1 MLKSELKS
9 LWKNKLLIVIVLA
22 IILIPSI
29 YAGFFLSSMWD
40 PYGDLEY
47 LPVAV
52 VNKDKPVTYQGKEL
66 AVGDTLAEN
75 LEENDSMAF
84 NLVDEDVAMKGL
96 KNGTY
101 YMVITIPEDFSKNAT
116 TVMDEEP
123 VQMKLEYTTNPGK
136 NYISMKLG
144 ESAMK
149 TIQSNITE
157 QVTRTYTENVFD
169 SLTDIESGFCDATD
183 GTQDMLD
190 GEEKLAEGNNL
201 ITGNLLLLSDG
212 ANALQKGTGTLSKG
226 AHTLNASMG
235 QLTSGAGELAGGIG
249 QYTDGVGQLAAGIGT
264 LKNGTGT
271 MAESVPALTKGV
283 GDLKTGADKLAKAY
297 EGEEG
302 ALNGA
307 SALADGMSQVNQ
319 AVSNISLPS
328 VSLSDEQKNA
338 ITNQASATVDAQ
350 AGTIKTQAEAAVT
363 EQKDTIIAQATAAA
377 NAQVSSTGAEAKAAL
392 IAAGKDASQNEAAGY
407 ISQLQ
412 TGMNQLIAGAAAST
426 ATQTANTVASQA
438 SGGTVDAIVEKL
450 KELSDDASAA
460 GDVQGATTL
469 SNAASNIAGLKN
481 DIVSRTAT
489 IVTGNMDARAVGN
502 AVLATVKNDSG
513 YRTVQNG
520 ISDAIGGSFAAGYGS
535 GTVANAGTIAYNAVL
550 NASGDIAVSAA
561 KAAAGS
567 GALAGAEGVVLE
579 VNQNMNSFG
588 SQLDSLKDATQRL
601 ASGSKQLSGGLNQIY
616 AGTKQVD
623 DGLATLNSK
632 SGVLAAGVG
641 QLDSGAGS
649 LLEGVTKLTSNSN
662 ALKTGATG
670 LSEGTIKVA
679 DAVTQIA
686 DGSDELDMGASQIAD
701 GAKQLQNGSQ
711 ELGDGLEDLK
721 EGTTTL
727 HDALADGADR
737 VAENKAED
745 NNLDMFSAP
754 VELVE
759 HNLTTVEN
767 NGHGMAAY
775 MMSVGLWVGCLAF
788 CLMYPLTKYHGKF
801 KNGFSWWLSKA
812 AVAAPVGILMV
823 IVLMMVM
830 SIFLDFT
837 PGSMI
842 KTVIVATAA
851 VTAFMCIQYFFDIV
865 FGKVGSFLMLIFMVL
880 QLTGSAGTYPIEIS
894 GHLAQVLHKWMPF
907 TYSVNGFRAAIA
919 AGDTAGILFEVEV
932 LAGIAIVFTIL
943 TILVF
948 EFRGR
953 CIEKNKKMLY
963 DWIEEKGLA

>member
-29 YAGFFLSSMWD
+29 YAGLFLSSMWD

-226 AHTLNASMG
+226 AHTLNDSMG

-271 MAESVPALTKGV
+271 LAESVPALTKGV

-328 VSLSDEQKNA
+328 VSLSDEQKSA

-350 AGTIKTQAEAAVT
+350 AATIKTQAASGVS
-363 EQKDTIIAQATAAA
+363 EQKDAIIAQATAAA
-377 NAQVSSTGAEAKAAL
+377 NAQVSSTSAEAKAAL
-392 IAAGKDASQNEAAGY
+392 IAAGMDASQNEAAGY
-407 ISQLQ
+407 INQLQ
-412 TGMNQLIAGAAAST
+412 TGMDQLIAGAATST
-426 ATQTANTVASQA
+426 ATQTANAVVSQA
-438 SGGTVDAIVEKL
+438 SGGTVDAIVANL
-450 KELSDDASAA
+450 NALSAQASAI
-460 GDVQGATTL
+460 GDVQGATAL
-469 SNAASNIAGLKN
+469 SNAASNIVGLKSN
-481 DIVSRTAT
+481 IVSQTVTTVTSSVDSQT
-489 IVTGNMDARAVGN
+489 IGN
-502 AVLATVKNDSG
+502 AVLASVQSDPG
-513 YRTVQNG
+513 YAAVCDG
-520 ISDAIGGSFAAGYGS
+520 ISSAIGGSYAAGYGS
-535 GTVANAGTIAYNAVL
+535 GTVANAGTIAYSAVL

-561 KAAAGS
+561 KSAAGR
-567 GALAGAEGVVLE
+567 GAIVGAEGVVLE

-686 DGSDELDMGASQIAD
+686 DGSDELDLGASQIAD

-842 KTVIVATAA
+842 KTVIVATVA

>member
-29 YAGFFLSSMWD
+29 YAGLFLSSMWD

-226 AHTLNASMG
+226 AHTLNDSMG

-271 MAESVPALTKGV
+271 LAESVPALTKGV

-328 VSLSDEQKNA
+328 VSLSDEQKSA

-392 IAAGKDASQNEAAGY
+392 IAAGKDASQNEAAGS
-407 ISQLQ
+407 ISQLL
-412 TGMNQLIAGAAAST
+412 TGMDQLIAGAAART
-426 ATQTANTVASQA
+426 ATQTADTVASQA
-438 SGGTVDAIVEKL
+438 SEGTVNVIVTKL
-450 KELSDDASAA
+450 NALSDGASEE
-460 GDVQGATTL
+460 GARAL
-469 SNAASNIAGLKN
+469 SYAASEIEG
-481 DIVSRTAT
+481 SRTDIISQTAAT
-489 IVTGNMDARAVGN
+489 VTSSVNSQAIGIGNE
-502 AVLATVKNDSG
+502 VLATVKNDSG

-686 DGSDELDMGASQIAD
+686 DGSDELDLGASQIAD

-842 KTVIVATAA
+842 KTVIVATVA

>member
-502 AVLATVKNDSG
+502 AVLATVQTDPG
-513 YRTVQNG
+513 YATVHDG
-520 ISDAIGGSFAAGYGS
+520 ISNAIGGSYAAGYGS

-686 DGSDELDMGASQIAD
+686 DGSDELDLGASQIAD

-711 ELGDGLEDLK
+711 ELGDGLGDLK
-721 EGTTTL
+721 EGTITL

-745 NNLDMFSAP
+745 KNLDMFSAP

-842 KTVIVATAA
+842 KTVIVATVA

-919 AGDTAGILFEVEV
+919 AGDTEGILFEVEV

>member
-29 YAGFFLSSMWD
+29 YAGLFLSSMWD

-226 AHTLNASMG
+226 AHTLNDSMG

-271 MAESVPALTKGV
+271 LAESVPALTKGV

-328 VSLSDEQKNA
+328 VSLSDEQKSA

-392 IAAGKDASQNEAAGY
+392 IAAGKDASQNEAAGS
-407 ISQLQ
+407 ISQLL
-412 TGMNQLIAGAAAST
+412 TGMDQLIAGAAART
-426 ATQTANTVASQA
+426 ATQTADTVASQA
-438 SGGTVDAIVEKL
+438 SEGTVNVIVTKL
-450 KELSDDASAA
+450 NALSDGASEE
-460 GDVQGATTL
+460 GARAL
-469 SNAASNIAGLKN
+469 SYAASEIEG
-481 DIVSRTAT
+481 SRTDIISQTAAT
-489 IVTGNMDARAVGN
+489 VTSSVNSQAIGIGNE
-502 AVLATVKNDSG
+502 VLATVKNDSG

-686 DGSDELDMGASQIAD
+686 DGSDELDLGASQIAD

-842 KTVIVATAA
+842 KTVIVATVA
-851 VTAFMCIQYFFDIV
+851 VTAFMCIQYFFDIL

>member
-29 YAGFFLSSMWD
+29 YAGLFLSSMWD

-75 LEENDSMAF
+75 LEENDAMAF
-84 NLVDEDVAMKGL
+84 NLVNEDVAMKGL

-116 TVMDEEP
+116 TVMGEEP

-157 QVTRTYTENVFD
+157 EITRTYTENVFD

-271 MAESVPALTKGV
+271 LAESVPALTKGV
-283 GDLKTGADKLAKAY
+283 GDLKTGADKLAQAY

-307 SALADGMSQVNQ
+307 STLADGMSQVNQ
-319 AVSNISLPS
+319 AVSNISLPN
-328 VSLSDEQKNA
+328 VSLSDEQKSA
-338 ITNQASATVDAQ
+338 IKNQASATVDAQ
-350 AGTIKTQAEAAVT
+350 AATIKTQAEATVT

-377 NAQVSSTGAEAKAAL
+377 NAQVSSTDAEAKAAL
-392 IAAGKDASQNEAAGY
+392 IAAGMDASQNEAAGY
-407 ISQLQ
+407 INQLQ
-412 TGMNQLIAGAAAST
+412 TGMDQLIAGAAAST

-438 SGGTVDAIVEKL
+438 SGGTVDAIVAKL
-450 KELSDDASAA
+450 NELSAQASSPE
-460 GDVQGATTL
+460 GATAL

-481 DIVSRTAT
+481 DIVSQTAT
-489 IVTGNMDARAVGN
+489 IVTGNMDAQAVGN
-502 AVLATVKNDSG
+502 AVLATVQTDPG
-513 YRTVQNG
+513 YATVHDG
-520 ISDAIGGSFAAGYGS
+520 ISNAIGGSYATGYGS

-641 QLDSGAGS
+641 QLDSGADS

-662 ALKTGATG
+662 ALRTGATG

-686 DGSDELDMGASQIAD
+686 DGSDELDLGASQIAD

-711 ELGDGLEDLK
+711 ELGDGLGDLK
-721 EGTTTL
+721 EGTITL
-727 HDALADGADR
+727 HDALADGANR

-745 NNLDMFSAP
+745 KNLDMFSAP

-812 AVAAPVGILMV
+812 VVAAPVGILMV

-842 KTVIVATAA
+842 KTVIVATVA
-851 VTAFMCIQYFFDIV
+851 VTAFMCIQYFFDIL

-919 AGDTAGILFEVEV
+919 AGDTEGILFEVEV

>member
-412 TGMNQLIAGAAAST
+412 TGMDQLIVGAATST

-438 SGGTVDAIVEKL
+438 SNGTVDAIVAKL
-450 KELSDDASAA
+450 NELSAQASEA

-481 DIVSRTAT
+481 DIVSKTAT
-489 IVTGNMDARAVGN
+489 IVTGNMDAQAVGN
-502 AVLATVKNDSG
+502 AVLATVQTDPG
-513 YRTVQNG
+513 YATVHDG
-520 ISDAIGGSFAAGYGS
+520 ILNAIGGSYATGYGS

-686 DGSDELDMGASQIAD
+686 DGSDELDLGASQIAD

-851 VTAFMCIQYFFDIV
+851 VTAFMCIQYFFDIL

-919 AGDTAGILFEVEV
+919 AGDTEGILFEVEV

>member
-66 AVGDTLAEN
+66 AVGDMLAEN

-226 AHTLNASMG
+226 AHTLNDSMG

-271 MAESVPALTKGV
+271 LAESVPALTKGV

-307 SALADGMSQVNQ
+307 SVLADGMSQVNQ

-328 VSLSDEQKNA
+328 VSLSDEQKSA

-392 IAAGKDASQNEAAGY
+392 IAAGKDASQNEAAVY

-412 TGMNQLIAGAAAST
+412 TGMDQLIAST
-426 ATQTANTVASQA
+426 ATLTADMVASQA
-438 SGGTVDAIVEKL
+438 SDGTAASSVNSQAIVNEVL
-450 KELSDDASAA
+450 TSVQSD
-460 GDVQGATTL
+460 QGY
-469 SNAASNIAGLKN
+469 
-481 DIVSRTAT
+481 
-489 IVTGNMDARAVGN
+489 
-502 AVLATVKNDSG
+502 LA
-513 YRTVQNG
+513 VQNG
-520 ISDAIGGSFAAGYGS
+520 ISSAIGGSFAAGYGS

-686 DGSDELDMGASQIAD
+686 DGSDELDLGASQIAD

-842 KTVIVATAA
+842 KTVIVATVA

>member
-29 YAGFFLSSMWD
+29 YAVFFLSSMWD

-52 VNKDKPVTYQGKEL
+52 VNKDKPVAYQGKEL

-75 LEENDSMAF
+75 LEENDAMAF
-84 NLVDEDVAMKGL
+84 NLVNEDVAMKGL

-201 ITGNLLLLSDG
+201 ITENLVLLSDG
-212 ANALQKGTGTLSKG
+212 AGALKKGTGTLSKG
-226 AHTLNASMG
+226 AHTLNDSMG
-235 QLTSGAGELAGGIG
+235 QLTSGAGQLAGGIG

-271 MAESVPALTKGV
+271 LAESVPALTKGV
-283 GDLKTGADKLAKAY
+283 GDLKTGADKLAQAY

-328 VSLSDEQKNA
+328 VSLSDEQKSA

-392 IAAGKDASQNEAAGY
+392 IAAGKDASQNEAAVY

-412 TGMNQLIAGAAAST
+412 TGMDQLIAST
-426 ATQTANTVASQA
+426 ATLTADMVASQA
-438 SGGTVDAIVEKL
+438 SDGTAASSVNSQAIVNEVL
-450 KELSDDASAA
+450 TSVQSD
-460 GDVQGATTL
+460 QGY
-469 SNAASNIAGLKN
+469 
-481 DIVSRTAT
+481 
-489 IVTGNMDARAVGN
+489 
-502 AVLATVKNDSG
+502 LA
-513 YRTVQNG
+513 VQNG

-662 ALKTGATG
+662 ALKAGATG

-711 ELGDGLEDLK
+711 ELGDGLGDLK
-721 EGTTTL
+721 EGTITL
-727 HDALADGADR
+727 HDALADGANR

-745 NNLDMFSAP
+745 KNLDMFSAP

-842 KTVIVATAA
+842 KTVIVATVA

>member
-29 YAGFFLSSMWD
+29 YAGLFLSSMWD

-75 LEENDSMAF
+75 LEENDAMAF
-84 NLVDEDVAMKGL
+84 NLVNEDVAMKGL

-190 GEEKLAEGNNL
+190 GEKKLEEGNNL
-201 ITGNLLLLSDG
+201 ITENLVLLSDG
-212 ANALQKGTGTLSKG
+212 AGALKKGTGTLSKG
-226 AHTLNASMG
+226 AHTLNDSMG
-235 QLTSGAGELAGGIG
+235 QLTSGAGQLAGGIG

-328 VSLSDEQKNA
+328 VSLSDEQKSA

-392 IAAGKDASQNEAAGY
+392 IAAGKDASQNEAAGS
-407 ISQLQ
+407 ISQLL
-412 TGMNQLIAGAAAST
+412 TGMDQLIANTATLTVAAFQASDGTAASSV
-426 ATQTANTVASQA
+426 NSQA
-438 SGGTVDAIVEKL
+438 IVNEVL
-450 KELSDDASAA
+450 TS
-460 GDVQGATTL
+460 QGY
-469 SNAASNIAGLKN
+469 
-481 DIVSRTAT
+481 
-489 IVTGNMDARAVGN
+489 
-502 AVLATVKNDSG
+502 LA
-513 YRTVQNG
+513 VQNG

-686 DGSDELDMGASQIAD
+686 DGSDELDLGASQIAD

>member
-1 MLKSELKS
+1 M
-9 LWKNKLLIVIVLA
+9 
-22 IILIPSI
+22 
-29 YAGFFLSSMWD
+29 
-40 PYGDLEY
+40 
-47 LPVAV
+47 
-52 VNKDKPVTYQGKEL
+52 
-66 AVGDTLAEN
+66 
-75 LEENDSMAF
+75 
-84 NLVDEDVAMKGL
+84 
-96 KNGTY
+96 
-101 YMVITIPEDFSKNAT
+101 
-116 TVMDEEP
+116 
-123 VQMKLEYTTNPGK
+123 
-136 NYISMKLG
+136 
-144 ESAMK
+144 
-149 TIQSNITE
+149 
-157 QVTRTYTENVFD
+157 
-169 SLTDIESGFCDATD
+169 
-183 GTQDMLD
+183 
-190 GEEKLAEGNNL
+190 
-201 ITGNLLLLSDG
+201 
-212 ANALQKGTGTLSKG
+212 
-226 AHTLNASMG
+226 
-235 QLTSGAGELAGGIG
+235 
-249 QYTDGVGQLAAGIGT
+249 
-264 LKNGTGT
+264 
-271 MAESVPALTKGV
+271 
-283 GDLKTGADKLAKAY
+283 
-297 EGEEG
+297 
-302 ALNGA
+302 
-307 SALADGMSQVNQ
+307 
-319 AVSNISLPS
+319 
-328 VSLSDEQKNA
+328 
-338 ITNQASATVDAQ
+338 
-350 AGTIKTQAEAAVT
+350 
-363 EQKDTIIAQATAAA
+363 
-377 NAQVSSTGAEAKAAL
+377 
-392 IAAGKDASQNEAAGY
+392 
-407 ISQLQ
+407 
-412 TGMNQLIAGAAAST
+412 
-426 ATQTANTVASQA
+426 
-438 SGGTVDAIVEKL
+438 
-450 KELSDDASAA
+450 
-460 GDVQGATTL
+460 
-469 SNAASNIAGLKN
+469 
-481 DIVSRTAT
+481 
-489 IVTGNMDARAVGN
+489 
-502 AVLATVKNDSG
+502 
-513 YRTVQNG
+513 
-520 ISDAIGGSFAAGYGS
+520 
-535 GTVANAGTIAYNAVL
+535 
-550 NASGDIAVSAA
+550 
-561 KAAAGS
+561 
-567 GALAGAEGVVLE
+567 E

-662 ALKTGATG
+662 ALKAGAAG

-686 DGSDELDMGASQIAD
+686 DGSDELDMGASPIAD

-711 ELGDGLEDLK
+711 ELGDGLGDLK

-842 KTVIVATAA
+842 KTVIVATVA

-919 AGDTAGILFEVEV
+919 AGDTEGILFEVEV

>member
-29 YAGFFLSSMWD
+29 YAGLFLSSMWD

-66 AVGDTLAEN
+66 AIGDTLAEN

-226 AHTLNASMG
+226 AHTLNDSMG

-271 MAESVPALTKGV
+271 LAESVPALTKGV

-319 AVSNISLPS
+319 AVSNISLPN
-328 VSLSDEQKNA
+328 VSLSDEQKSA
-338 ITNQASATVDAQ
+338 IKNQASATVDAQ

-392 IAAGKDASQNEAAGY
+392 IAAGKDASAVY

-412 TGMNQLIAGAAAST
+412 TGMDQLIAST
-426 ATQTANTVASQA
+426 ATQTVDMVASQA
-438 SGGTVDAIVEKL
+438 SDGTAASSVNSQAIV
-450 KELSDDASAA
+450 
-460 GDVQGATTL
+460 
-469 SNAASNIAGLKN
+469 
-481 DIVSRTAT
+481 
-489 IVTGNMDARAVGN
+489 N
-502 AVLATVKNDSG
+502 AVLTSVKSDPG
-513 YRTVQNG
+513 YDEVHDG
-520 ISDAIGGSFAAGYGS
+520 ISNAVGGSYAAGYGS

-686 DGSDELDMGASQIAD
+686 DGSDELDLGASQIAD

-711 ELGDGLEDLK
+711 ELGDGLGDLR
-721 EGTTTL
+721 EGTITL
-727 HDALADGADR
+727 HDALADGANR
-737 VAENKAED
+737 VEENKAED
-745 NNLDMFSAP
+745 KNLDMFSAP

-812 AVAAPVGILMV
+812 VVAAPVGILMV

-842 KTVIVATAA
+842 KTVIVATVA
-851 VTAFMCIQYFFDIV
+851 VTAFMCIQYFFDIL

>member
-29 YAGFFLSSMWD
+29 YAGLFLSSMWD

-66 AVGDTLAEN
+66 AIGDTLAEN

-226 AHTLNASMG
+226 AHTLNDSMG

-271 MAESVPALTKGV
+271 LAESVPALTKGV

-319 AVSNISLPS
+319 AVSNISLPN
-328 VSLSDEQKNA
+328 VSLSDEQKSA
-338 ITNQASATVDAQ
+338 IKNQASATVDAQ

-363 EQKDTIIAQATAAA
+363 EQKDTIIAQATEAA
-377 NAQVSSTGAEAKAAL
+377 NAQVSSTGAEAKADL
-392 IAAGKDASQNEAAGY
+392 IAAGKDASAVY

-412 TGMNQLIAGAAAST
+412 TGMDQLIEST
-426 ATQTANTVASQA
+426 ATLTANIMAASQA
-438 SGGTVDAIVEKL
+438 SDGTAASSVNSQAIV
-450 KELSDDASAA
+450 
-460 GDVQGATTL
+460 
-469 SNAASNIAGLKN
+469 
-481 DIVSRTAT
+481 
-489 IVTGNMDARAVGN
+489 N
-502 AVLATVKNDSG
+502 AVLTSVKSDPG
-513 YRTVQNG
+513 YDKVHNG
-520 ISDAIGGSFAAGYGS
+520 ISDAVGGSYAAGYGS

-686 DGSDELDMGASQIAD
+686 DGSDELDLGASQIAD

-842 KTVIVATAA
+842 KTVIVATVA

-919 AGDTAGILFEVEV
+919 AGDTEGILFEVEV

>member
-1 MLKSELKS
+1 M
-9 LWKNKLLIVIVLA
+9 
-22 IILIPSI
+22 
-29 YAGFFLSSMWD
+29 
-40 PYGDLEY
+40 EY

-116 TVMDEEP
+116 TVMGEEP

-157 QVTRTYTENVFD
+157 EITRTYTENVFD

-271 MAESVPALTKGV
+271 LAESVPALTKGV
-283 GDLKTGADKLAKAY
+283 GDLKTGADKLAQAY

-307 SALADGMSQVNQ
+307 STLADGMSQVNQ
-319 AVSNISLPS
+319 AVSNISLPN
-328 VSLSDEQKNA
+328 VSLSDEQKSA
-338 ITNQASATVDAQ
+338 IKNQASATVDAQ
-350 AGTIKTQAEAAVT
+350 AATIKTQAEATVT

-377 NAQVSSTGAEAKAAL
+377 NAQVSSTDAEAKAAL
-392 IAAGKDASQNEAAGY
+392 IAAGMDASQNEAAGY
-407 ISQLQ
+407 INQLQ
-412 TGMNQLIAGAAAST
+412 TGMDQLIAGAAAST

-438 SGGTVDAIVEKL
+438 SGGTVDAIVAKL
-450 KELSDDASAA
+450 NELSAQASSPE
-460 GDVQGATTL
+460 GATAL

-481 DIVSRTAT
+481 DIVSQTAT
-489 IVTGNMDARAVGN
+489 IVTGNMDAQAVGN
-502 AVLATVKNDSG
+502 AVLATVQTDPG
-513 YRTVQNG
+513 YATVHDG
-520 ISDAIGGSFAAGYGS
+520 ISNAIGGSYATGYGS

-561 KAAAGS
+561 KAATKS

-641 QLDSGAGS
+641 QLDSGADS

-662 ALKTGATG
+662 ALRTGATG

-686 DGSDELDMGASQIAD
+686 DGSDELELGASQIAD

-711 ELGDGLEDLK
+711 ELGDGLGDLK
-721 EGTTTL
+721 EGTIAL
-727 HDALADGADR
+727 HDALADGANR

-745 NNLDMFSAP
+745 KNLDMFSAP

-812 AVAAPVGILMV
+812 VVAAPVGILMV

-842 KTVIVATAA
+842 KTVIVATVA
-851 VTAFMCIQYFFDIV
+851 VTAFMCIQYFFDIL

-919 AGDTAGILFEVEV
+919 AGDTEGILFEVEV

>member
-1 MLKSELKS
+1 
-9 LWKNKLLIVIVLA
+9 
-22 IILIPSI
+22 
-29 YAGFFLSSMWD
+29 MWD

-75 LEENDSMAF
+75 LEENDAMAF
-84 NLVDEDVAMKGL
+84 NLVNEDVAMKGL

-271 MAESVPALTKGV
+271 LAESVPALTKGV

-392 IAAGKDASQNEAAGY
+392 IAAGKDASQNEAAGS
-407 ISQLQ
+407 ISQLL
-412 TGMNQLIAGAAAST
+412 TGMDQLIAGAAART
-426 ATQTANTVASQA
+426 ATQTAGTVASQA
-438 SGGTVDAIVEKL
+438 SEGTVNVIVTKL
-450 KELSDDASAA
+450 NALSDGASEE
-460 GDVQGATTL
+460 GARAL
-469 SNAASNIAGLKN
+469 LYAVSEIEG
-481 DIVSRTAT
+481 SRTDIISQTAAT
-489 IVTGNMDARAVGN
+489 VTRSVNSQAIGIGNE
-502 AVLATVKNDSG
+502 VLATVKNDSG

-686 DGSDELDMGASQIAD
+686 DGSDELDLGASQIAD

-851 VTAFMCIQYFFDIV
+851 VTAFMCIQYFFDIL

-919 AGDTAGILFEVEV
+919 AGDTEGILFEVEV

>member
-283 GDLKTGADKLAKAY
+283 GDLKTGADKLAQAY

-328 VSLSDEQKNA
+328 VSLSDEQKSA

-392 IAAGKDASQNEAAGY
+392 IAAGKDASQNEAAGS
-407 ISQLQ
+407 ISQLL
-412 TGMNQLIAGAAAST
+412 TGMDQLIAGAAART
-426 ATQTANTVASQA
+426 ATQTAGTVASQA
-438 SGGTVDAIVEKL
+438 SEGTVNVIVTKL
-450 KELSDDASAA
+450 NALSDGASEE
-460 GDVQGATTL
+460 GARAL
-469 SNAASNIAGLKN
+469 LYAVSEIEG
-481 DIVSRTAT
+481 SRTDIISQTAAT
-489 IVTGNMDARAVGN
+489 VTSSVNSQAIGIGNE
-502 AVLATVKNDSG
+502 VLATVKNDSG

-686 DGSDELDMGASQIAD
+686 DGSDELDLGASQIAD

-851 VTAFMCIQYFFDIV
+851 VTAFMCIQYFFDIL

-919 AGDTAGILFEVEV
+919 AGDTEGILFEVEV